1 MKSKIFKNP
10 DEPMQSLNTR
20 HVKLSNNCN
29 WWNNWYRTVP
39 RICVVRLVKPAV
51 SNVSLLNT
59 KVIFILYDAAIGE
72 MFYAYPTQHTFVS
85 FISRYLGPTIG
96 HFTGFCIA

>member
-1 MKSKIFKNP
+1 MRAPNQKPIFLSYSEKLYTKSKIFKNQ

-29 WWNNWYRTVP
+29 WWNNWYQTVP

-59 KVIFILYDAAIGE
+59 KVIFILYDAG
-72 MFYAYPTQHTFVS
+72 YW
-85 FISRYLGPTIG
+85 
-96 HFTGFCIA
+96 